1 MTYVM
6 GNICGRYDKYLELIR
21 LIGLKSSDD
30 LYLIGDMTDNSESSV
45 ELLRDISMRSN
56 VFAILGDRE
65 YAALKQKGSHGLIEC
80 IERLDTDEGEA
91 LIEYLEELV
100 LYEQVNI
107 GGREYILI
115 HREPDDR
122 DTDRELF
129 GLQKGLDDLPDM
141 SRMTVISGHKPSGE
155 KISRHDNRVYLN
167 CGEGAETPLCAL
179 CLENGREYYV

>member
-65 YAALKQKGSHGLIEC
+65 YAALKQRYACGHY
-80 IERLDTDEGEA
+80 A
-91 LIEYLEELV
+91 
-100 LYEQVNI
+100 
-107 GGREYILI
+107 GR
-115 HREPDDR
+115 RR
-122 DTDRELF
+122 GVVTTRC
-129 GLQKGLDDLPDM
+129 
-141 SRMTVISGHKPSGE
+141 R
-155 KISRHDNRVYLN
+155 RVM
-167 CGEGAETPLCAL
+167 
-179 CLENGREYYV
+179 